1 MMNLKKK
8 IVVGV
13 ASAALIA
20 SMGVTPAFASEINLP
35 NGLKV
40 DTDKQRYAGDGR
52 VETSLEVAKAA
63 WSGHENEAT
72 VVYVVG
78 YDGLVDAA
86 TAGMLDNSSSTRG
99 PVVALPKE
107 VKDQKLFAA
116 VVKKAFPKL
125 KKVVAIGGT
134 AVVSDEGLKAFAGAA
149 ELSKTDRIGGKN
161 RYETNIAIARKA
173 FPTSNRVYL
182 TRGDLMVDSVAAGT
196 LTKGPVLL
204 VPHEGDVDK
213 ATTAY
218 TTASSPSEVVVI
230 GGTTA
235 LSDEQAGKAFA
246 SSKSIKTTPWTAPEI
261 MKGLQVKVQ
270 QYAAL
275 YFGQE
280 EWQSGKRAGKID
292 LSKKDAAQP
301 YGDVNVDEWDA
312 DNKSETPAAKHA
324 YMGLKETPLG
334 AHTVGTEDPTDI
346 SVMEP
351 VTSGTADKPAKY
363 FRGYAPILKD
373 VKEAAAVLADSNH
386 VTKLETDLRLAATDS
401 ALNGV
406 TFAQFKAALYPE
418 NGSTPNAAAKKV
430 IDALKAYL
438 GASAFGGDMALAEK
452 NGKITQSSF
461 FKFDSDQSGTAK
473 YTGLD
478 QEAIN
483 DQVAADMKD
492 GKNKWAAS
500 GKAEGSDLNFGAI
513 VKRDANDLKALFT
526 ATEGNNASTNWAAI
540 KKGVEGRLAD
550 FTARERQS
558 REALIDAVRDYHS
571 AGDLNGLSQKSSA
584 GSKRINGKNRYET
597 SALLS
602 IFQSKNAS
610 TVGIDGEGRYNNFT
624 YQYLASGNDD
634 NLIDAVFAG
643 QLQKGTILLVPAE
656 GEVNDLVKTELAR
669 KGAPKYLKNMGE
681 GVFPS
686 MVYTV
691 GGKKAVSDEVF
702 VAAVNALVG
711 R

>member
-86 TAGMLDNSSSTRG
+86 TAGMLDNSATTRG

-107 VKDQKLFAA
+107 VKDQKLFGA

-125 KKVVAIGGT
+125 KKVIAVGGT

-196 LTKGPVLL
+196 LTGGPILL

-230 GGTTA
+230 GGTGA

-275 YFGQE
+275 YFGQP
-280 EWQSGKRAGKID
+280 EWQSGNRAGD
-292 LSKKDAAQP
+292 LDLNKKDAAQP
-301 YGDVNVDEWDA
+301 YADVNVNEWDHDGKPA
-312 DNKSETPAAKHA
+312 TSAVNHHYWGLGETKLSTNA
-324 YMGLKETPLG
+324 
-334 AHTVGTEDPTDI
+334 VGTEDPTDI
-346 SVMEP
+346 SVMAP
-351 VTSGTADKPAKY
+351 VTDGKTADGKIVPAKY
-363 FRGYAPILKD
+363 FKGYGPILKE
-373 VKEAAAVLADSNH
+373 VKEAAADLGDSAY
-386 VTKLETDLRLAATDS
+386 VTKLETDLKLAANKNALGNKTFQDFKNGTDPDVKG
-401 ALNGV
+401 L
-406 TFAQFKAALYPE
+406 
-418 NGSTPNAAAKKV
+418 

-438 GASAFGGDMALAEK
+438 GGNAMTGDMALSEK
-452 NGKITQSSF
+452 DGKITQSSF

-473 YTGLD
+473 YAGLD

-483 DQVAADMKD
+483 DQIAADMKD
-492 GKNKWAAS
+492 TKNKWAKS
-500 GKAEGSDLNFGAI
+500 GQAEGSDLNFGDI
-513 VKRDANDLKALFT
+513 VKRDATDLKALFK
-526 ATEGNNASTNWAAI
+526 ATETNNTSTNWGAI

-602 IFQSKNAS
+602 IFQSKHTS
-610 TVGIDGEGRYNNFT
+610 TVGIDGEGRYGNFT

-669 KGAPKYLKNMGE
+669 KGTPKFQNKMGE
-681 GVFPS
+681 GIFPS